1 MSRHL
6 SQLGFA
12 TLREGVPNILE
23 YIDYP
28 AHLRRVWAQII
39 KEVLHIEKS
48 CTCQNT
54 HPTTCFIDLTSH
66 AQDEYVNETDLTF
79 EKIIALARSGI
90 RMTLS

>member
-12 TLREGVPNILE
+12 TLRKGIPNIIEFL
-23 YIDYP
+23 DCP
-28 AHLRRVWAQII
+28 THLRQVWAQII

-48 CTCQNT
+48 CSCQNT
-54 HPTTCFIDLTSH
+54 HPTSCFIDLPFYS
-66 AQDEYVNETDLTF
+66 QDEYVSETDLTF
-79 EKIIALARSGI
+79 ENVIALARVGV

>member
-12 TLREGVPNILE
+12 TLRKGVPNIVEFLNSH
-23 YIDYP
+23 D
-28 AHLRRVWAQII
+28 HLRRVWAQII

-48 CTCQNT
+48 CTCQST
-54 HPTTCFIDLTSH
+54 HSIICFIDLPSH
-66 AQDEYVNETDLTF
+66 AQDEHVSETDLTF
-79 EKIIALARSGI
+79 EKVIALARIGV